1 MLCVLRSKKE
11 ASTMSHKSE
20 IAELRQQIA
29 LELDAMRRGL
39 LGISTGTARYA
50 FIHARMERI
59 GTCQD
64 TLASS
69 IGEQAASQVVCAAY
83 MQAME
88 QDPVCD
94 AYDHI

>member
-1 MLCVLRSKKE
+1 
-11 ASTMSHKSE
+11 MSNKSE
-20 IAELRQQIA
+20 VAQLRQQIA

-39 LGISTGTARYA
+39 LGISTGSARHA

-59 GTCQD
+59 GVCQD

-69 IGEQAASQVVCAAY
+69 IGEQAASQIVCAVY

-88 QDPVCD
+88 QET
-94 AYDHI
+94 AL

>member
-1 MLCVLRSKKE
+1 
-11 ASTMSHKSE
+11 MSNKSE
-20 IAELRQQIA
+20 VAQLRQQIA
-29 LELDAMRRGL
+29 LELDVMRRGL
-39 LGISTGTARYA
+39 LGISTGSARHA

-69 IGEQAASQVVCAAY
+69 IGEQAATQLVCAAY

-88 QDPVCD
+88 QDAIV
-94 AYDHI
+94 

>member
-1 MLCVLRSKKE
+1 
-11 ASTMSHKSE
+11 MSNKSE
-20 IAELRQQIA
+20 VAQLRQQIA

-39 LGISTGTARYA
+39 LGISTGSARHA

-59 GTCQD
+59 GVCQD

-69 IGEQAASQVVCAAY
+69 IGEQAATQIVCAVY

-88 QDPVCD
+88 QDTIV
-94 AYDHI
+94 

>member
-1 MLCVLRSKKE
+1 
-11 ASTMSHKSE
+11 MSNKSE
-20 IAELRQQIA
+20 VAQLRQQIA

-39 LGISTGTARYA
+39 LGISIGSARHA

-59 GTCQD
+59 GVCQD

-69 IGEQAASQVVCAAY
+69 IGEQAATQIVCAVY

-88 QDPVCD
+88 QDTIV
-94 AYDHI
+94 

>member
-1 MLCVLRSKKE
+1 
-11 ASTMSHKSE
+11 MSNKSE
-20 IAELRQQIA
+20 VAQLRQQIA

-39 LGISTGTARYA
+39 LGISTGSARHA

-59 GTCQD
+59 GVCQD

-69 IGEQAASQVVCAAY
+69 IGEQAATQLVCAVY

-88 QDPVCD
+88 QDTIV
-94 AYDHI
+94 

>member
-1 MLCVLRSKKE
+1 
-11 ASTMSHKSE
+11 MSNKSE
-20 IAELRQQIA
+20 VAQLRQQIA

-39 LGISTGTARYA
+39 LGISTGSARHA

-59 GTCQD
+59 GVCQD

-69 IGEQAASQVVCAAY
+69 IGEQAATQLVCAAY

-88 QDPVCD
+88 QDAIV
-94 AYDHI
+94 

>member
-1 MLCVLRSKKE
+1 
-11 ASTMSHKSE
+11 MSNKSE
-20 IAELRQQIA
+20 VAQLRQQIA

-39 LGISTGTARYA
+39 LGISTGSARHA

-59 GTCQD
+59 GVCQD

-69 IGEQAASQVVCAAY
+69 IGEQAATQIVCAMY

-88 QDPVCD
+88 QDTIV
-94 AYDHI
+94 

>member
-1 MLCVLRSKKE
+1 
-11 ASTMSHKSE
+11 MSNKSE
-20 IAELRQQIA
+20 VAQLRQQIA

-39 LGISTGTARYA
+39 LGISTGSARHA

-59 GTCQD
+59 GVCQD

-69 IGEQAASQVVCAAY
+69 IGEQAATQIVCTVY

-88 QDPVCD
+88 QDTIV
-94 AYDHI
+94 